1 MDDEATVFEHEQQ
14 LDRAAVASYL
24 RRIAD
29 GIERGRIEL
38 GEGAERIVVEPPD
51 DLELEIEV
59 ELEDEGDDGLQ
70 SSIEIEISWREG
82 APRTPE
88 LD

>member
-1 MDDEATVFEHEQQ
+1 MDDEATLYDHEQQ

-29 GIERGRIEL
+29 GIERGRVEL

-51 DLELEIEV
+51 DLMLEIEV
-59 ELEDEGDDGLQ
+59 ELEDEGDDGLE

-82 APRTPE
+82 APRAAE
-88 LD
+88 RD